1 MSRECPSAGG
11 DGTPKPCYKVQLLKS
26 FQRLSIFTNPISFVF
41 SQCHSTEHTTKDC
54 TGEFSELDADGKPR
68 EQYVPQEMSV
78 DDIFNN
84 SIASG
89 TNFSNFEK
97 VALQVSGDDVPQYI
111 QSFEGAGLRALVLE
125 NVKKSGYKVPT
136 PVQKASIACILAR
149 RDLMACAATGS
160 GKTVRLSFLSTDFH
174 LSLCACWSILYR
186 LTGKFLQLG

>member
-1 MSRECPSAGG
+1 MNSSFSALNL
-11 DGTPKPCYKVQLLKS
+11 DQFVV
-26 FQRLSIFTNPISFVF
+26 INFVF
-41 SQCHSTEHTTKDC
+41 LKCHSTEHTTKDC
-54 TGEFSELDADGKPR
+54 TEEFSALDAEGKPR
-68 EQYVPQEMSV
+68 EQYVPEETSI
-78 DDIFNN
+78 DEIFKG

-160 GKTVRLSFLSTDFH
+160 GKTVTLSFNLNLYYSFI
-174 LSLCACWSILYR
+174 LCTGRSIFCY
-186 LTGKFLQLG
+186 